1 MGSVEPTGPVWSLPP
16 LKPMVVA
23 LPCATAAVKLTGDPV
38 RAGTVAV
45 APCAPTAVPKTR
57 VAVAVNV
64 TEEPAR
70 PVTVAVAPCA
80 PAIVPRTRVAVARPV
95 APVTDEGLIE
105 PPPVTPQVTVT
116 PPIGLLL
123 ASVTLTLYGVGRVAP
138 IVSV

>member
-1 MGSVEPTGPVWSLPP
+1 MGRVEPTGPVWALPP
-16 LKPMVVA
+16 LKAMVVA
-23 LPCATAAVKLTGDPV
+23 VPCVTA
-38 RAGTVAV
+38 
-45 APCAPTAVPKTR
+45 
-57 VAVAVNV
+57 
-64 TEEPAR
+64 EPGR

-80 PAIVPRTRVAVARPV
+80 PAMVPRTRVAVARPV

-116 PPIGLLL
+116 PPMGLLL

>member
-1 MGSVEPTGPVWSLPP
+1 MGRVAPIVSAWLSPP
-16 LKPMVVA
+16 LKAMVLA
-23 LPCATAAVKLTGDPV
+23 RPC
-38 RAGTVAV
+38 
-45 APCAPTAVPKTR
+45 

-64 TEEPAR
+64 TGEPAR

-80 PAIVPRTRVAVARPV
+80 PAMVPRTRVAVARPV

-105 PPPVTPQVTVT
+105 PPPVTPQVTAT

>member
-16 LKPMVVA
+16 LKAIVVA
-23 LPCATAAVKLTGDPV
+23 LPCATAAVKLTGDP
-38 RAGTVAV
+38 
-45 APCAPTAVPKTR
+45 
-57 VAVAVNV
+57 
-64 TEEPAR
+64 AR
-70 PVTVAVAPCA
+70 PVTVAVAPCG
-80 PAIVPRTRVAVARPV
+80 PAMVPRTRVAVARPV
-95 APVTDEGLIE
+95 AAVTDEGLIE

>member
-1 MGSVEPTGPVWSLPP
+1 MGSVEPTGPVWALPP
-16 LKPMVVA
+16 LTAMVLA
-23 LPCATAAVKLTGDPV
+23 PPC
-38 RAGTVAV
+38 
-45 APCAPTAVPKTR
+45 

-64 TEEPAR
+64 TGEPAR

-80 PAIVPRTRVAVARPV
+80 PATVPRTRVAVARPV
-95 APVTDEGLIE
+95 AAVTDEGLIE

>member
-16 LKPMVVA
+16 LKAMVVA
-23 LPCATAAVKLTGDPV
+23 LPCATAAVKLTG
-38 RAGTVAV
+38 
-45 APCAPTAVPKTR
+45 
-57 VAVAVNV
+57 
-64 TEEPAR
+64 EPAR

-80 PAIVPRTRVAVARPV
+80 PAMVPRTRVAVARPV
-95 APVTDEGLIE
+95 AAVTDEGLIE

>member
-1 MGSVEPTGPVWSLPP
+1 SFP
-16 LKPMVVA
+16 A
-23 LPCATAAVKLTGDPV
+23 LLG
-38 RAGTVAV
+38 RAV
-45 APCAPTAVPKTR
+45 APRGAAGAGTGTGG
-57 VAVAVNV
+57 
-64 TEEPAR
+64 PAR
-70 PVTVAVAPCA
+70 PVTAAVAPCA
-80 PAIVPRTRVAVARPV
+80 PAVVPRPRVAVATPV